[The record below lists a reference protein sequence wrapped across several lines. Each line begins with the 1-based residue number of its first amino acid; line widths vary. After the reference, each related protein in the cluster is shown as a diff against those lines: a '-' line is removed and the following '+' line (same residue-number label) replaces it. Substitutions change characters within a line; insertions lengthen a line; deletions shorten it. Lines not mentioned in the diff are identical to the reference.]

1 MDSAV
6 VVMGSHLSGAL
17 VRAVV
22 LAWSH
27 LSEVRSRTNGP
38 RCGASGFRSFAS
50 APEIFIFTLLYYSVL
65 QSFKK
70 LNARNILLE
79 YTKSRR
85 NFAIGKLA
93 LQNPKST
100 VAKPRKPN
108 APR

>member
-38 RCGASGFRSFAS
+38 RCGASGFRSFATALVGQHS
-50 APEIFIFTLLYYSVL
+50 CW
-65 QSFKK
+65 
-70 LNARNILLE
+70 
-79 YTKSRR
+79 
-85 NFAIGKLA
+85 LA
-93 LQNPKST
+93 GDYFFRVNCMAALSKDMPGA
-100 VAKPRKPN
+100 AK
-108 APR
+108 